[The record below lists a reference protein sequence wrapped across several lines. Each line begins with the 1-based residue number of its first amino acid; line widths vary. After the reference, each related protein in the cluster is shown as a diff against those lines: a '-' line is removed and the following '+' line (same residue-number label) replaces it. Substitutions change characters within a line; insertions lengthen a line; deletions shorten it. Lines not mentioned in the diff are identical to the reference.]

1 MLLQGYTIGLSG
13 GLNISEVSVLVM
25 NSMPNLQIKERIK
38 LLINKIEEGN
48 SFSKAIEDTSLLN
61 ELELKIKELVSSLER
76 EREKNAKSDKA
87 VHESQK
93 LSLIEEKVKNLIKI
107 IDQMEKQ

>member
-1 MLLQGYTIGLSG
+1 M
-13 GLNISEVSVLVM
+13 
-25 NSMPNLQIKERIK
+25 K
-38 LLINKIEEGN
+38 
-48 SFSKAIEDTSLLN
+48 DTSLLN

-76 EREKNAKSDKA
+76 EREKNVKSEKA

>member
-1 MLLQGYTIGLSG
+1 M
-13 GLNISEVSVLVM
+13 
-25 NSMPNLQIKERIK
+25 K
-38 LLINKIEEGN
+38 
-48 SFSKAIEDTSLLN
+48 DTSLLN

-76 EREKNAKSDKA
+76 EREKNAKSEKA

-93 LSLIEEKVKNLIKI
+93 LSSIEQKVRSLLTL

>member
-1 MLLQGYTIGLSG
+1 M
-13 GLNISEVSVLVM
+13 
-25 NSMPNLQIKERIK
+25 K
-38 LLINKIEEGN
+38 
-48 SFSKAIEDTSLLN
+48 DTSLLN

-76 EREKNAKSDKA
+76 EREKNAKSEKT

-93 LSLIEEKVKNLIKI
+93 LSLIEEKVKNLINL